1 MSVLDI
7 LSNNT
12 NYFIDRP
19 IQIINLIQA
28 FNLAKVKYIN
38 EDVEFFV
45 DMNFITSYP
54 NLRESSISIK
64 VLGGVTL

>member
-7 LSNNT
+7 LTNKT
-12 NYFIDRP
+12 NYYIDRP
-19 IQIINLIQA
+19 IQIINLIQT

-45 DMNFITSYP
+45 DMNFITPYP
-54 NLRESSISIK
+54 NIRESSLSIK
-64 VLGGVTL
+64 ILGGVTL